1 MLDIVDNSMLEL
13 ITGLHELPIGANNI
27 RKNGEKAALNV
38 NIEK

>member
-13 ITGLHELPIGANNI
+13 ITGLHELPIGTYNI
-27 RKNGEKAALNV
+27 KKNGEKAALNV